1 VAVPFFCRNSSR
13 EQFHACVQ
21 PNGRRPHRR
30 VRRSG
35 RAFAT
40 EALHAAHRMVG
51 KDAMRLIA
59 QGRERLRM
67 DLDECTRLTAS
78 TDFTAQP

>member
-1 VAVPFFCRNSSR
+1 
-13 EQFHACVQ
+13 
-21 PNGRRPHRR
+21 
-30 VRRSG
+30 
-35 RAFAT
+35 
-40 EALHAAHRMVG
+40 MVG

-67 DLDECTRLTAS
+67 DLDGWTRLTAS